1 MLSKIHKTN
10 PFSTFPVDL
19 QNAFDEQK
27 SKLNTFL
34 ELQEGEKIGKDSEGN
49 YYKFSNSYSQLAFR
63 YWYGENREKTI
74 NYLDQD
80 LGEYIN
86 FLDRL
91 MGKIEGDVLSVYK
104 NFGKKVQ
111 EYNSG
116 LIEGLYTLKKTYEEQ
131 RFTSGDKKQITAKI
145 DSIIMTLI
153 DFKDKISN
161 TRDDNDNKMTT
172 LLNIN
177 TNLNSFEI

>member
-10 PFSTFPVDL
+10 PFSSFPVDL
-19 QNAFDEQK
+19 QNTFDEQK
-27 SKLNTFL
+27 EKLNTFL
-34 ELQEGEKIGKDSEGN
+34 ELEQGEKIGKDQDGK

-74 NYLDQD
+74 NYLDED

-111 EYNSG
+111 EYNSS
-116 LIEGLYTLKKTYEEQ
+116 LIQGWFNVEH
-131 RFTSGDKKQITAKI
+131 I
-145 DSIIMTLI
+145 LI
-153 DFKDKISN
+153 DRI
-161 TRDDNDNKMTT
+161 
-172 LLNIN
+172 
-177 TNLNSFEI
+177 

>member
-1 MLSKIHKTN
+1 MLSKIHKSN
-10 PFSTFPVDL
+10 PFSSFPVDL
-19 QNAFDEQK
+19 QNSFDEQK
-27 SKLNTFL
+27 TKLNTFL
-34 ELQEGEKIGKDSEGN
+34 ELQEGEKIGKDSEGK
-49 YYKFSNSYSQLAFR
+49 YYKFSNGYSQLAFR

-74 NYLDQD
+74 SYLDED
-80 LGEYIN
+80 LGENIN

-116 LIEGLYTLKKTYEEQ
+116 LIKGLYTLKKTYEEQ
-131 RFTSGDKKQITAKI
+131 RFTTGDKTQITAKI

-161 TRDDNDNKMTT
+161 TSDENDNKMNTI
-172 LLNIN
+172 LNIN
-177 TNLNSFEI
+177 KTINSFEI